1 MAVHHMVWM
10 KFHAGVGDKRIDEHL
25 TALRS
30 LPADVPGIRGL
41 NCGVNFTDRAGGYTH
56 GLSVVL
62 DDREALGVYAEHP
75 RHVEVATALRA
86 DADLMAL
93 DYEF

>member
-1 MAVHHMVWM
+1 MVWM
-10 KFHAGVGDKRIDEHL
+10 KFHAAVSDERIAEHL
-25 TALRS
+25 AALRS
-30 LPADVPGIRGL
+30 LPADVAVIRSL
-41 NCGVNFTDRAGGYTH
+41 NCGANFTDRADGYTH

-62 DDREALGVYAEHP
+62 DDRAALGVYADHP

-86 DADLMAL
+86 DAELMAL